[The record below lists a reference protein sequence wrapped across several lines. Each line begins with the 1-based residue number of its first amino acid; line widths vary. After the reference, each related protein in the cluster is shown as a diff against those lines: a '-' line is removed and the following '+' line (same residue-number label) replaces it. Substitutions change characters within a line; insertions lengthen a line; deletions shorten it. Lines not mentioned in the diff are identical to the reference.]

1 MHLRVPF
8 IVSVIVLMVQA
19 APGLEQTPPAG
30 PPEGET
36 VRRLEQTVERLSREL
51 EAVKAELARLR
62 AQQEETARQAELEH
76 LRSQAKAAAASGAE
90 AGQEVDTTT
99 TFVSGTR
106 MQPQLNPE
114 ISVVG
119 DLFAVGGNHQK
130 EEELQAR
137 HFELDIQSYLD
148 PYTRM
153 HVVLGYHG
161 PMSESTFGPGEGEEE
176 GGHAHGGFDLG
187 EGYITWMQLPG
198 HLALTVGKKRQQ
210 FGVLNR
216 WHLHALDQ
224 TDLPWVLQE
233 SFGDHGLVGTGVS
246 VDWLMPR
253 LWADSNELTVELT
266 NGDNGVAFA
275 GGDWT
280 HPALLARLKSYW
292 DLSSDSYFELGLD
305 GLHGSA
311 DPDGHLNHDFWALD
325 ATYNW
330 YPAGQELYREV
341 TVRGMLLHSSRDLA
355 DGGSRNAWGGYL
367 YGQFRFSPHWIVGMR
382 YDSVQDQREAGH
394 DYWGLSP
401 YLTFWQSEFVRLRGQ
416 ASWRKDN
423 LHGTDRRFELQLTFA
438 AGPHKHESY

>member
-1 MHLRVPF
+1 
-8 IVSVIVLMVQA
+8 
-19 APGLEQTPPAG
+19 
-30 PPEGET
+30 
-36 VRRLEQTVERLSREL
+36 
-51 EAVKAELARLR
+51 
-62 AQQEETARQAELEH
+62 
-76 LRSQAKAAAASGAE
+76 
-90 AGQEVDTTT
+90 
-99 TFVSGTR
+99 
-106 MQPQLNPE
+106 
-114 ISVVG
+114 
-119 DLFAVGGNHQK
+119 VGGNHQK
-130 EEELQAR
+130 EELQAR

-148 PYTRM
+148 PFTRM

-161 PMSESTFGPGEGEEE
+161 PMSESTFGSPGEEE
-176 GGHAHGGFDLG
+176 EGHAHGGFDLG
-187 EGYITWMQLPG
+187 EGSITWMQLPG

-246 VDWLMPR
+246 LDWAMPR
-253 LWADSNELTVELT
+253 LWAHANELTVEIT
-266 NGDNGVAFA
+266 NGDNAMAFA
-275 GGDWT
+275 GGDWR

-305 GLHGSA
+305 GLHGNA
-311 DPDGHLNHDFWALD
+311 DPDGHLDHDFWALD

-330 YPAGQELYREV
+330 YPAGMELYREV
-341 TVRGMLLHSSRDLA
+341 TLRGMLLHSSLDLPG
-355 DGGSRNAWGGYL
+355 GGSRDAWGGYL

-382 YDSVQDQREAGH
+382 WDSVQDQREAGH
-394 DYWGLSP
+394 DWWGLSP

-423 LHGTDRRFELQLTFA
+423 LHGTDRRFELQITFA